1 MTEPQ
6 AGFDLRLRDTQAVM
20 WVLSLGLPC
29 KNEINPFYLWS
40 APMTLKLCGF
50 AVSNYY
56 NKLKI
61 QLLEKGVSFEEE
73 LVWVKPVD
81 PTTLLRSPMG
91 KVPFLDTPQ
100 GCISEST
107 VCAEYIEQ
115 AYPHHPL
122 MPTDPFEAAKVR
134 EIIAYIELHLELVA
148 RELYPQVF
156 FGGKVDEA
164 TQARV
169 RQQLSKGV
177 EGLTKLVKFSP
188 YVAGDTF
195 TLADCS
201 AIVNL
206 PLISMASKAM
216 YGEDFLAHLPVKH
229 YTQQM
234 AERASVQKVNADRKV
249 CIALMAERSGS
260 KTS

>member
-1 MTEPQ
+1 MKYQ
-6 AGFDLRLRDTQAVM
+6 I
-20 WVLSLGLPC
+20 SLFGV
-29 KNEINPFYLWS
+29 S
-40 APMTLKLCGF
+40 PMTLKLCGF

-73 LVWVKPVD
+73 LVWVKPME

-91 KVPFLDTPQ
+91 KVPFLETPH
-100 GCISEST
+100 GCISESA

-122 MPTDPFEAAKVR
+122 MPSDPFEAAKVR
-134 EIIAYIELHLELVA
+134 EIITYLELHLELVA

-164 TQARV
+164 TQTRV
-169 RQQLSKGV
+169 RQQLSRGV
-177 EGLTKLVKFSP
+177 EGLSKLVKFSP
-188 YVAGDTF
+188 YVAGGTF

-216 YGEDFLAHLPVKH
+216 YGEDFLAHLPVKQ
-229 YTQQM
+229 YNQQM
-234 AERASVQKVNADRKV
+234 AERASVQKVNADRKACV
-249 CIALMAERSGS
+249 ALMAERAAL

>member
-1 MTEPQ
+1 
-6 AGFDLRLRDTQAVM
+6 
-20 WVLSLGLPC
+20 
-29 KNEINPFYLWS
+29 
-40 APMTLKLCGF
+40 MTLKLCGF

-73 LVWVKPVD
+73 LVWVKPME

-91 KVPFLDTPQ
+91 KVPFLETPH
-100 GCISEST
+100 GCISESA

-115 AYPHHPL
+115 SYPHHPL
-122 MPTDPFEAAKVR
+122 MPSDPFEAAKVR
-134 EIIAYIELHLELVA
+134 EIITYLELHLELVA

-164 TQARV
+164 TQTRV
-169 RQQLSKGV
+169 RQQLSRGV

-188 YVAGDTF
+188 YVAGGTF

-216 YGEDFLAHLPVKH
+216 YGEDFLAHLPVKQ
-229 YTQQM
+229 YNQQM
-234 AERASVQKVNADRKV
+234 AERASVQKVNADRKACV
-249 CIALMAERSGS
+249 ALMAERAAL

>member
-1 MTEPQ
+1 
-6 AGFDLRLRDTQAVM
+6 
-20 WVLSLGLPC
+20 
-29 KNEINPFYLWS
+29 
-40 APMTLKLCGF
+40 MTLKLCGF

-73 LVWVKPVD
+73 LVWVKPME

-91 KVPFLDTPQ
+91 KVPFLETPH
-100 GCISEST
+100 GCISESA

-122 MPTDPFEAAKVR
+122 MPSDPFEAAKVR
-134 EIIAYIELHLELVA
+134 EIITYLELHLELVA

-164 TQARV
+164 TQTRV
-169 RQQLSKGV
+169 RQQLSRGV

-188 YVAGDTF
+188 YVAGGTF

-216 YGEDFLAHLPVKH
+216 YGEDFLAHLPVKQ
-229 YTQQM
+229 YNQQM
-234 AERASVQKVNADRKV
+234 AERASVQKVNADRKACV
-249 CIALMAERSGS
+249 ALMAERAAL

>member
-1 MTEPQ
+1 
-6 AGFDLRLRDTQAVM
+6 
-20 WVLSLGLPC
+20 
-29 KNEINPFYLWS
+29 
-40 APMTLKLCGF
+40 MTLKLCGF

-73 LVWVKPVD
+73 LVWVKPVE

-91 KVPFLDTPQ
+91 KVPFLETPH
-100 GCISEST
+100 GCISESA

-122 MPTDPFEAAKVR
+122 MPADPFEAAKVR
-134 EIIAYIELHLELVA
+134 EIIAYLELHLELVA
-148 RELYPQVF
+148 RELYGQVF

-164 TQARV
+164 TQARI
-169 RQQLSKGV
+169 RHQLRRGV
-177 EGLTKLVKFSP
+177 EGLTPLVKFSP
-188 YVAGDTF
+188 YVAGESF

-206 PLISMASKAM
+206 PLVSMASKAM
-216 YGEDFLAHLPVKH
+216 YGEDFLAHLPMKQYMQH
-229 YTQQM
+229 M
-234 AERASVQKVNADRKV
+234 NERASVQKVNADRKTCV
-249 CIALMAERSGS
+249 ALMAERATS

>member
-1 MTEPQ
+1 
-6 AGFDLRLRDTQAVM
+6 
-20 WVLSLGLPC
+20 
-29 KNEINPFYLWS
+29 
-40 APMTLKLCGF
+40 MTLKLCGF

-73 LVWVKPVD
+73 LVWVKPVE

-91 KVPFLDTPQ
+91 KVPFLETPH
-100 GCISEST
+100 GCISESA

-122 MPTDPFEAAKVR
+122 MPSDPFEAAKVR
-134 EIIAYIELHLELVA
+134 EIITYLELHLELVA

-156 FGGKVDEA
+156 FGGKVDET
-164 TQARV
+164 TQTRV
-169 RQQLSKGV
+169 RQQLSRGV

-188 YVAGDTF
+188 YVAGGTF

-216 YGEDFLAHLPVKH
+216 YGEDFLAHLPVKQ
-229 YTQQM
+229 YNQQM
-234 AERASVQKVNADRKV
+234 AERASVQKINADRKACV
-249 CIALMAERSGS
+249 ALMAERAAL

>member
-1 MTEPQ
+1 MKYQ
-6 AGFDLRLRDTQAVM
+6 I
-20 WVLSLGLPC
+20 SLFGV
-29 KNEINPFYLWS
+29 S
-40 APMTLKLCGF
+40 PMTLKLCGF

-73 LVWVKPVD
+73 LVWVKPME

-91 KVPFLDTPQ
+91 KVPFLETPH
-100 GCISEST
+100 GCISESA

-122 MPTDPFEAAKVR
+122 MPSDPFEAAKVR
-134 EIIAYIELHLELVA
+134 EIITYLELHLELVA

-164 TQARV
+164 TQTRV
-169 RQQLSKGV
+169 RQQLSRGV

-188 YVAGDTF
+188 YVAGGTF

-216 YGEDFLAHLPVKH
+216 YGEDFLAHLPVKQ
-229 YTQQM
+229 YNQQM
-234 AERASVQKVNADRKV
+234 AERASVQKVNADRKACV
-249 CIALMAERSGS
+249 ALMAERAAL

>member
-1 MTEPQ
+1 
-6 AGFDLRLRDTQAVM
+6 
-20 WVLSLGLPC
+20 
-29 KNEINPFYLWS
+29 
-40 APMTLKLCGF
+40 MTLKLCGF

-61 QLLEKGVSFEEE
+61 QLLEKAVPFEEE
-73 LVWVKPVD
+73 LVWLKPLE

-91 KVPFLDTPQ
+91 KVPFLETQQ
-100 GCISEST
+100 GCISESA

-122 MPTDPFEAAKVR
+122 MPADPFEAAKVR
-134 EIIAYIELHLELVA
+134 EVITYLELHVELVA
-148 RELYPQVF
+148 RELYPQAF
-156 FGGKVDEA
+156 FGGKVDES
-164 TQARV
+164 TQKRV

-177 EGLTKLVKFSP
+177 EGLSKLMKFSP

-206 PLISMASKAM
+206 PLVSMASKAV
-216 YGEDFLAHLPVKH
+216 YGEDFLAHLPVKA
-229 YTQQM
+229 YNQQM
-234 AERASVQKVNADRKV
+234 AERASVQKVNADRKA
-249 CIALMAERSGS
+249 CMALMAERAAS
-260 KTS
+260 KTN

>member
-1 MTEPQ
+1 
-6 AGFDLRLRDTQAVM
+6 
-20 WVLSLGLPC
+20 
-29 KNEINPFYLWS
+29 
-40 APMTLKLCGF
+40 MTLKLCGF

-73 LVWVKPVD
+73 LVWVKPME

-91 KVPFLDTPQ
+91 KVPFLETPH
-100 GCISEST
+100 GCISESA

-122 MPTDPFEAAKVR
+122 MPSDPFEAAKVR
-134 EIIAYIELHLELVA
+134 EIITYLELHLELVA

-169 RQQLSKGV
+169 RQQLSRGV

-188 YVAGDTF
+188 YVAGGTF

-216 YGEDFLAHLPVKH
+216 YGEDFLAHLPVKQ
-229 YTQQM
+229 YNQQM
-234 AERASVQKVNADRKV
+234 AERASVQKVNADRKACV
-249 CIALMAERSGS
+249 ALMAERAAL

>member
-1 MTEPQ
+1 
-6 AGFDLRLRDTQAVM
+6 
-20 WVLSLGLPC
+20 
-29 KNEINPFYLWS
+29 
-40 APMTLKLCGF
+40 MTLKLCGF

-73 LVWVKPVD
+73 LVWVKPVE

-91 KVPFLDTPQ
+91 KVPFLETPH
-100 GCISEST
+100 GCISESA

-122 MPTDPFEAAKVR
+122 MPSDPFEAAKVR
-134 EIIAYIELHLELVA
+134 EIITYLELHLELVA

-164 TQARV
+164 TQTRV
-169 RQQLSKGV
+169 RQQLSRGV

-188 YVAGDTF
+188 YVAGGTF

-216 YGEDFLAHLPVKH
+216 YGEDFLAHLPVKQ
-229 YTQQM
+229 YNQQM
-234 AERASVQKVNADRKV
+234 AERASVQKVNADRKACV
-249 CIALMAERSGS
+249 ALMAERAAL

>member
-1 MTEPQ
+1 
-6 AGFDLRLRDTQAVM
+6 
-20 WVLSLGLPC
+20 
-29 KNEINPFYLWS
+29 
-40 APMTLKLCGF
+40 MTLKLCGF

-61 QLLEKGVSFEEE
+61 QLLEKAVPFEEE
-73 LVWVKPVD
+73 LVWVKPVE
-81 PTTLLRSPMG
+81 PATLLRSPMG

-122 MPTDPFEAAKVR
+122 LPADPFEAAKVR
-134 EIIAYIELHLELVA
+134 ELITYIELHLELVA
-148 RELYPQVF
+148 RELYPQAF

-169 RQQLSKGV
+169 RQQLVKGAQ
-177 EGLTKLVKFSP
+177 GLTQLVKFSP
-188 YVAGDTF
+188 YVAGQTF

-201 AIVNL
+201 AIVSL
-206 PLISMASKAM
+206 PLVSMASKSVL
-216 YGEDFLAHLPVKH
+216 GKDVLAHLPVKA

-234 AERASVQKVNADRKV
+234 GERASVQTVNADKKA
-249 CIALMAERSGS
+249 CIALMAARAA
-260 KTS
+260 T